1 MSFVAWT
8 VTLTCYCKGP
18 ESDVYSRKLIFTELN
33 VTDESHCIS
42 RYIVVNLVV
51 SIQMMH
57 GSECDIEI

>member
-1 MSFVAWT
+1 M
-8 VTLTCYCKGP
+8 GP